1 MALSKKCS
9 RGKKYKRSYKRSNG
23 TRVKGHC
30 YSPRKT
36 SRKTSRKRSYKK
48 SCPTGQVWRKSH
60 KRSSGKRV
68 KGQCVKSRY
77 SQLPSNY
84 FVPLTPS
91 APPMSQIEGMP
102 SSFIASSLLEP
113 VRRVKPEDRYA
124 DMPPLERV
132 Y

>member
-1 MALSKKCS
+1 MALSKKKCS

-36 SRKTSRKRSYKK
+36 SRKR
-48 SCPTGQVWRKSH
+48 SCPTGQAWRKSH

-77 SQLPSNY
+77 SQLMVPSNY
-84 FVPLTPS
+84 FVPMTPS
-91 APPMSQIEGMP
+91 APPMRQIEGEP
-102 SSFIASSLLEP
+102 SSFISSSLLEP
-113 VRRVKPEDRYA
+113 VRRVKNEDRYA
-124 DMPPLERV
+124 DMPALERV